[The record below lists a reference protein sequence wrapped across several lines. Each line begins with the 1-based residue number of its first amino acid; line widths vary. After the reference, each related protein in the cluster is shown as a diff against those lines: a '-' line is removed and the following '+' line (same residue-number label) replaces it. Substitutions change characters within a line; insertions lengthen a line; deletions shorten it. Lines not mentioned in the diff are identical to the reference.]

1 MSDFLQHEC
10 GIAMLRLK
18 QPLQYYIDKYGS
30 AFYGLNKMYLLM
42 EKQHNRGQDGAGLA
56 NIKLDVPPGKRYI
69 SRIRSVDS
77 RPIQDVFSRIMP
89 RFEGLSSEQLKDS
102 QFLQEE
108 MAFTGELFLA
118 HLRYGTYG
126 KNQVENCHPFLRQN
140 NWRTRNLVVAG
151 NFNMTNTDE
160 LFDKLVGLG
169 QHPKEKADT
178 VTILERIGHFVDVE
192 NQRLFDQ
199 YKQEGLANEDIS
211 ERIAEEIDLPT
222 VLKHAANSLDGGYV
236 MCGMIGHGDA
246 FVMRDP
252 NGIRPAFF
260 YEDDEVV
267 VITSER
273 PVIQTAFNVST
284 EDVHEIQ
291 PGHAL
296 IIKRDGTVSMPQV
309 KQPGE
314 RKACSFERIYFSRG
328 NDQDIYTER
337 KELGRQL
344 VPQIMEAVEHDLDNT
359 VTSFIPNTA
368 ETCFYGLVK
377 GLEDHLSQAKI
388 SRIIGLG
395 ANPDPDEVKSILDER
410 ARVEKIAI
418 KDAKLRTFIT
428 EDANRDD
435 LVAHVYDIAYGT
447 VNPGQDNLVVIDDS
461 IVRGTTLKRSILRIL
476 DRLNPKRIVVASS
489 APQIRYPDCY
499 GIDMARLGDFVAF
512 QAAISLIKERGMEH
526 LIDEVY
532 AKCKAQIELPK
543 EENTNQVKAI
553 YEPFTTEELND
564 RISQLLTPKGMKAEV
579 KIVFQSI
586 EGCTPHARITKAI
599 GTSPV
604 TSQRPVGT
612 RWSTER
618 SSTTSKAETTG
629 PTNAESP
636 AAEQHLRRSEPSTSP
651 RASHSRS

>member
-89 RFEGLSSEQLKDS
+89 RFEGLTSEQLKDS

-211 ERIAEEIDLPT
+211 ERIAEEIDLPA

-296 IIKRDGTVSMPQV
+296 IIKRDGTVSMPEV

-344 VPQIMEAVEHDLDNT
+344 VPQIMEAIEHDLDNT

-368 ETCFYGLVK
+368 EVCFYGLVK

-395 ANPDPDEVKSILDER
+395 TNPDPDEVKRILDER
-410 ARVEKIAI
+410 ARIEKIAI

-586 EGCTPHARITKAI
+586 EGLHAACPNHQGDWYFTGDFPTPGGHK
-599 GTSPV
+599 V
-604 TSQRPVGT
+604 V
-612 RWSTER
+612 
-618 SSTTSKAETTG
+618 
-629 PTNAESP
+629 N
-636 AAEQHLRRSEPSTSP
+636 
-651 RASHSRS
+651 RAFVYYVEGRNDRAY

>member
-1 MSDFLQHEC
+1 MSDLLQHEC

-89 RFEGLSSEQLKDS
+89 RFDGLSSEQVKDS

-108 MAFTGELFLA
+108 MAFTGEIFLA

-192 NQRLFDQ
+192 NQRLFDK

-211 ERIAEEIDLPT
+211 ERIADEIDLPT

-273 PVIQTAFNVST
+273 PVIQTAFNVRT

-328 NDQDIYTER
+328 NDQDIYNER

-344 VPQIMEAVEHDLDNT
+344 VPQIMEAIEHDLDNT

-395 ANPDPDEVKSILDER
+395 ANPDPNEVKSILDER

-543 EENTNQVKAI
+543 EKNTNQVKAI

-564 RISQLLTPKGMKAEV
+564 RISQLLTPKGMNSEV

-586 EGCTPHARITKAI
+586 EGLHAACPNHQGDWYFTGNFPTPGGHK
-599 GTSPV
+599 V
-604 TSQRPVGT
+604 V
-612 RWSTER
+612 
-618 SSTTSKAETTG
+618 
-629 PTNAESP
+629 N
-636 AAEQHLRRSEPSTSP
+636 
-651 RASHSRS
+651 RAFVYYVEGRNDRAY

>member
-1 MSDFLQHEC
+1 MSDLLQHEC

-395 ANPDPDEVKSILDER
+395 ANPDPDEVKRILDER

-526 LIDEVY
+526 LIDKVY

-564 RISQLLTPKGMKAEV
+564 RISQLLTPKGMNAEV

-586 EGCTPHARITKAI
+586 EGLHAACPNHQGDWYFTGDFPTPGGHK
-599 GTSPV
+599 V
-604 TSQRPVGT
+604 V
-612 RWSTER
+612 
-618 SSTTSKAETTG
+618 
-629 PTNAESP
+629 N
-636 AAEQHLRRSEPSTSP
+636 
-651 RASHSRS
+651 RAFVYYVEGRNDRAY

>member
-1 MSDFLQHEC
+1 MSDLLQHEC

-56 NIKLDVPPGKRYI
+56 NIKMDVPPGKRYI

-284 EDVHEIQ
+284 EEVHEIQ

-564 RISQLLTPKGMKAEV
+564 RISQLLTPKGMNAEV

-586 EGCTPHARITKAI
+586 EGLHAACPNHQGDWYFTGDFPTPGGHK
-599 GTSPV
+599 V
-604 TSQRPVGT
+604 V
-612 RWSTER
+612 
-618 SSTTSKAETTG
+618 
-629 PTNAESP
+629 N
-636 AAEQHLRRSEPSTSP
+636 
-651 RASHSRS
+651 RAFVYYVEGRNDRAY

>member
-1 MSDFLQHEC
+1 MPLNQRPEPAGMSDFLQHEC

-586 EGCTPHARITKAI
+586 EGLHAACPNHQGDWYFTGDFPTPGGHK
-599 GTSPV
+599 V
-604 TSQRPVGT
+604 V
-612 RWSTER
+612 
-618 SSTTSKAETTG
+618 
-629 PTNAESP
+629 N
-636 AAEQHLRRSEPSTSP
+636 
-651 RASHSRS
+651 RAFVYYVEGRNDRAY

>member
-89 RFEGLSSEQLKDS
+89 RFEGLTSEQLKDS

-211 ERIAEEIDLPT
+211 GRIAEEIDLPT

-395 ANPDPDEVKSILDER
+395 ANPDPNEVKSILDER

-564 RISQLLTPKGMKAEV
+564 RISQLLTPKGMNAEV

-586 EGCTPHARITKAI
+586 EG
-599 GTSPV
+599 
-604 TSQRPVGT
+604 
-612 RWSTER
+612 
-618 SSTTSKAETTG
+618 
-629 PTNAESP
+629 
-636 AAEQHLRRSEPSTSP
+636 
-651 RASHSRS
+651 

>member
-89 RFEGLSSEQLKDS
+89 RFEGLTSEQLKDS

-211 ERIAEEIDLPT
+211 ERIADEIDLPT

-284 EDVHEIQ
+284 EEVHEIQ

-296 IIKRDGTVSMPQV
+296 VIKRDGTVSMPQI
-309 KQPGE
+309 KQPDE

-395 ANPDPDEVKSILDER
+395 ANPDPNEIKSILDER
-410 ARVEKIAI
+410 ARIEKIAI

-499 GIDMARLGDFVAF
+499 GIDMARLGNFVAF

-532 AKCKAQIELPK
+532 ERCKAQIALPK
-543 EENTNQVKAI
+543 EENVNQVKAI
-553 YEPFTTEELND
+553 YEPFTTEELNG
-564 RISQLLTPKGMKAEV
+564 RISQLLTPEGMKAEV

-586 EGCTPHARITKAI
+586 EGLHTACPNHQGDWYFTGDFPTPGGHK
-599 GTSPV
+599 V
-604 TSQRPVGT
+604 V
-612 RWSTER
+612 
-618 SSTTSKAETTG
+618 
-629 PTNAESP
+629 N
-636 AAEQHLRRSEPSTSP
+636 
-651 RASHSRS
+651 RAFVYYVEGRNDRAY